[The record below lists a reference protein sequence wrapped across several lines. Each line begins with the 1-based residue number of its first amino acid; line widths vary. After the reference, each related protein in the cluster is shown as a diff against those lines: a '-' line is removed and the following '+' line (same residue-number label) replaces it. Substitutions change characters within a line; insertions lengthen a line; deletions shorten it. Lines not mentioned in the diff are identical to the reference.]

1 MSLVTSTPTSN
12 FVAADVNRLIILR
25 TVFGWSGLT
34 SAATQ
39 VISGCPVGTNAAAKI
54 ILRWTFGASFSTQR
68 REDTKKT
75 ESSLRLRALALKCWN
90 DAIQAQQGYR

>member
-25 TVFGWSGLT
+25 AVFRWSGLT

-39 VISGCPVGTNAAAKI
+39 MISGWPVGTNAVPK
-54 ILRWTFGASFSTQR
+54 SFC
-68 REDTKKT
+68 DG
-75 ESSLRLRALALKCWN
+75 RLGQLVFELKQWQ
-90 DAIQAQQGYR
+90 I